1 MRAARILSV
10 AIALLLTGSALS
22 FGAELTQVVRTLEQ
36 GYGTLNDLEAT
47 FNQKSTLKTM
57 KREEKG
63 GGVLYIKKGS
73 GRDAMFRFDYT
84 KPKQQI
90 ISNGKTVWYYIP
102 EQKQVMVMEVA
113 ELFAEGSSGVA
124 LNYLAGMGHVSKDFD
139 ISFAGQEKDKKGNYQ
154 LDLVPKKKSAAMAK
168 LQLVIDGEAVEEFVE
183 RGRASKPFP
192 ILASTVFDQA
202 GNSTRM
208 EFSKVKTNRGMESG
222 RFNFKIPAGVEVVKR

>member
-1 MRAARILSV
+1 MRAARILSIAV
-10 AIALLLTGSALS
+10 ALLLTGSALS

-73 GRDAMFRFDYT
+73 GRDAMFRFDYS

-168 LQLVIDGEAVEEFVE
+168 LQLVIDGDAVEEFVD

-192 ILASTVFDQA
+192 ILSSTVFDQA